1 MCARRQMH
9 WLSHDFQLSA
19 RKTHE
24 KQLRNSVLFAN
35 LIENNRKKYG
45 KNDNYNNNNEQNDNS
60 MSKVKKILLRQHTEV
75 HSVAIYGAENAENR
89 QQSELQ
95 PVKE

>member
-1 MCARRQMH
+1 
-9 WLSHDFQLSA
+9 
-19 RKTHE
+19 
-24 KQLRNSVLFAN
+24 
-35 LIENNRKKYG
+35 
-45 KNDNYNNNNEQNDNS
+45 
-60 MSKVKKILLRQHTEV
+60 MSKVKKKLLRQHTEV